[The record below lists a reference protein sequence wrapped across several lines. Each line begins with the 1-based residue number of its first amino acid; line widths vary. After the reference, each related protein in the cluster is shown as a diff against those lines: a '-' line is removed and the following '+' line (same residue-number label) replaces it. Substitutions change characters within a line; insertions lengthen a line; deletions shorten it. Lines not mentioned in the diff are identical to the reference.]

1 MARSNDRPDES
12 MGALAAAA
20 VGSDPEL
27 QRRVRRMMEK
37 VVQQVEF
44 TLTFGTQQ
52 EKAALMKAIVPAM
65 FKSMAAIEDDAS
77 EAQKREAYERIRE
90 ELGGDS

>member
-1 MARSNDRPDES
+1 

-20 VGSDPEL
+20 VGSSPEL
-27 QRRVRRMMEK
+27 QRRVAKMMER

-44 TLTFGTQQ
+44 TLSFGTQQ

-77 EAQKREAYERIRE
+77 EAQKREAYERIRGD
-90 ELGGDS
+90 LGGDA